1 MKAHFCLRTRRK
13 TTRYV
18 RSCLEKMSAISYS
31 RVGDANEPIHG
42 LVEDA
47 ALVLQQSARSTA
59 EPRFQEQNN
68 KFAVEAQ
75 GKRVE

>member
-1 MKAHFCLRTRRK
+1 
-13 TTRYV
+13 
-18 RSCLEKMSAISYS
+18 MSAISYS